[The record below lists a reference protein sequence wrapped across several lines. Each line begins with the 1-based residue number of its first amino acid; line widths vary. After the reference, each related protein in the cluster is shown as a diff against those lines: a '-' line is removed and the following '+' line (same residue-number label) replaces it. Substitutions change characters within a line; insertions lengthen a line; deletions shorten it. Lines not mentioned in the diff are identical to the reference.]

1 MEFFVYISESLK
13 NTSFYNYFVFITI
26 VVGAVFFIVR
36 LIHFTEKNYYKIS
49 FLLFCIGI
57 LALSVAYFV
66 ELKVNIIA
74 KIVFLVGFGITSVA
88 IVSLLFYIIIST
100 FFIYRLNKFYNRDY
114 IKTINII
121 TNFHLKNILTVRQK
135 NKFYTHYI
143 FILIKLG
150 NISAAEKILNDLTDE
165 QKSLFRDFDAVSLLV
180 AEMKA
185 FESGNTENI
194 YEICKKVNELITSET
209 DKLYYL
215 ELQCNLAIS
224 YIFTK
229 RYNDA
234 DELLRKLVLQA
245 GKIRSKDFLNILFTN
260 YCLNKLNLK
269 SDSAENDAWNVLL
282 EYKKHLKLKKYSDYV
297 DYMNLEIEVL
307 RTIGADIFR
316 IEKNINDSLLAVSK
330 MKLSKLSKAFYDA
343 SIARMV
349 WAHRTSPEL
358 VLELLDK
365 DLVYLQKLPVPEKY
379 YAFKHIDLFFRDLRG
394 DIVQIY
400 GKLKKLAHQYIVNH
414 AFQDMTSYLDS
425 LPINAIKERVVIQHE
440 IISILKND
448 DRKYDFN
455 FLKEKFETIINLC
468 KENHLNLMEN
478 KYRMDL
484 IDEATELRN
493 FEKNGKLKYHDYVI
507 SQLAI
512 LEEYVPSIGSNI
524 DVAEFGARMACFY
537 YCVGDKEKFIS
548 SFKYYE
554 SAQVNKNI
562 FAPWLRDKILVCSYL
577 SALYK
582 IEIVLQS
589 LLTSNSSDE
598 IAITVAVADYLNIK
612 NAGLKIFS
620 INLPASVLSY
630 TLLLDLDNGL
640 VIDFFHKRL
649 GDYLEPFFIGS
660 EGTHILENT
669 NMAQSFRFVEVA
681 SLQDEK
687 LLALAD
693 RYYSEL
699 KKMFSL

>member
-1 MEFFVYISESLK
+1 MDYFSYLSELLK
-13 NTSFYNYFVFITI
+13 NTSFYNYFVFLTVVAGSVALI
-26 VVGAVFFIVR
+26 VVLVNFAN
-36 LIHFTEKNYYKIS
+36 KNPYRIS
-49 FLLFCIGI
+49 LLLLFIGL
-57 LALSVAYFV
+57 LAISVIYFV
-66 ELKVNIIA
+66 PPKENYIA
-74 KIVFLVGFGITSVA
+74 KTIFLIGTGLA
-88 IVSLLFYIIIST
+88 IAAIISILFYIICSKLFISRLKKYST
-100 FFIYRLNKFYNRDY
+100 FNY
-114 IKTINII
+114 IRAINLIN
-121 TNFHLKNILTVRQK
+121 NFHFKNFLTIRQK
-135 NKFYTHYI
+135 YKFYTYYI
-143 FILIKLG
+143 FILVKLG
-150 NISAAEKILNDLTDE
+150 NIFAAEKILNDLTDE

-185 FESGNTENI
+185 FESGNTESI
-194 YEICKKVNELITSET
+194 YEICKKVNELITFET

-215 ELQCNLAIS
+215 ELQCNLAVS

-343 SIARMV
+343 SVARMV

-400 GKLKKLAHQYIVNH
+400 GELKKSAHQYIVNH
-414 AFQDMTSYLDS
+414 ALHDMTSYLDS
-425 LPINAIKERVVIQHE
+425 LSINAIKERAATQHE

-582 IEIVLQS
+582 VEIVLQS

-649 GDYLEPFFIGS
+649 GNHLEPFFVGL

-699 KKMFSL
+699 KKNV